1 MGKLATFIGEF
12 LKDGHLSIPE
22 KVVKELSLAKG
33 AKVRVVIEAE
43 KFDKNNFLK
52 LFGVWKDKAAEEIDI
67 YKEILKERNSFSRG
81 EVILK

>member
-33 AKVRVVIEAE
+33 AKVRAVIEAE
-43 KFDKNNFLK
+43 KFDKNNF
-52 LFGVWKDKAAEEIDI
+52 
-67 YKEILKERNSFSRG
+67 
-81 EVILK
+81 